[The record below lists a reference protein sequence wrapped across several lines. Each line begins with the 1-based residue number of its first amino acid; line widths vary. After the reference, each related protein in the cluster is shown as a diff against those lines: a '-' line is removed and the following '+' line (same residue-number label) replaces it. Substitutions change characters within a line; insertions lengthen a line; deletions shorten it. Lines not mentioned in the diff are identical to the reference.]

1 MNPPYLFLIQRK
13 GLSIDNM
20 FDANDLVDDELLRI
34 PLCLWI
40 YIVQIKFQNLIFYI
54 LVILIL
60 DTVIYDSQA
69 DMQKVVMNFIM
80 LEFVILF
87 NINDQTDMLLLQQ
100 LINSLEWFGHL
111 FTPDKL
117 KVFNHIN

>member
-1 MNPPYLFLIQRK
+1 MNPPYLLLIQRK

-34 PLCLWI
+34 LLCLWI
-40 YIVQIKFQNLIFYI
+40 YIVQIKFQNLIFNI

-60 DTVIYDSQA
+60 DTVIYDSQT

-80 LEFVILF
+80 LEFVVLF

-100 LINSLEWFGHL
+100 LINSLE
-111 FTPDKL
+111 
-117 KVFNHIN
+117 

>member
-100 LINSLEWFGHL
+100 LINSLE
-111 FTPDKL
+111 
-117 KVFNHIN
+117 